1 MTCQKQINLQEQILF
16 LLPFFE
22 RNTYLS
28 HQACPKQP
36 QRMSIQNIQE
46 IKGADTKFSQNETVN
61 DGLRDYAVMQHYIR
75 KAFLV
80 QDRQEAR

>member
-1 MTCQKQINLQEQILF
+1 
-16 LLPFFE
+16 
-22 RNTYLS
+22 
-28 HQACPKQP
+28 
-36 QRMSIQNIQE
+36 MSIQNIQE
-46 IKGADTKFSQNETVN
+46 IQRADTKFSQNETVN